1 MENKNTTINIYD
13 FSIWCMASLY
23 FFLPRRFYLLGMYS
37 FRAILLGLLFLLVV
51 NNHGR
56 IEYKRVFNRRK
67 IGFWFRISIGYS
79 FSYGVDD

>member
-1 MENKNTTINIYD
+1 MENKSTTINIYD

-56 IEYKRVFNRRK
+56 IEYKCKFMAVP
-67 IGFWFRISIGYS
+67 SIFFLMAFLGI
-79 FSYGVDD
+79 